1 MDINLIKTYLAIVE
15 TGSFIDAADRINMT
29 QSTVSA
35 RIKTLEQQL
44 GKPLF
49 LRSKAGAT
57 LTPTGEQFHKH
68 AIALLRVWEH
78 ARLDVGLAGEHESHL
93 TIGGQVSLWDG
104 FLLKWLAWT
113 HQTFPELAITATMG
127 HSADL
132 MQRLVEG
139 TIDIAAMYRPTQRPG
154 LILEHI
160 YDEELVLVTSDKNGC
175 DAGEKPGP
183 NYVLVNWGPE
193 FLSDHAAAYS
203 DLDCPAINLDLGAL
217 AITYLMEQQA
227 SGYFPRRS
235 CQKYLDQG
243 RLQQVPRAPRF
254 LYPVYA
260 VYSEAV
266 EATAFTPMLKGLKE
280 LAATL

>member
-15 TGSFIDAADRINMT
+15 TGSFIDAAERINMT

-35 RIKTLEQQL
+35 RIKSLEQQL

-49 LRSKAGAT
+49 LRSKAGAS

-78 ARLDVGLAGEHESHL
+78 ARLDVGLAAEHEDHL
-93 TIGGQVSLWDG
+93 TVGGQVSLWDG

-113 HQTFPELAITATMG
+113 RQTFPQVAITATMG
-127 HSADL
+127 HSENL

-139 TIDIAAMYRPTQRPG
+139 TIDIALMYRPTQRPG
-154 LILEHI
+154 LVLEHI
-160 YDEELVLVTSDKNGC
+160 YDEELVLVTSDKNFRQP
-175 DAGEKPGP
+175 GERPGP

-193 FLSDHAAAYS
+193 FLSDHAAAYN
-203 DLDCPAINLDLGAL
+203 DLECPAINLDLGAL
-217 AITYLMEQQA
+217 AISYLTEEKA
-227 SGYFPRRS
+227 SGYFPMRS
-235 CQKYLDQG
+235 CQKHIEQG

-260 VYSEAV
+260 VYSDAV
-266 EATAFTPMLKGLKE
+266 DTAAFTPMLNGLKA
-280 LAATL
+280 LADTL

>member
-15 TGSFIDAADRINMT
+15 TGSFIEAADRINMT

-49 LRSKAGAT
+49 LRSKAGAS
-57 LTPTGEQFHKH
+57 LTTTGEQFHKH

-78 ARLDVGLAGEHESHL
+78 ARLDVGLAAEHESHL

-113 HQTFPELAITATMG
+113 RKTFNEVAITATMG

-160 YDEELVLVTSDKNGC
+160 YDEELVLVTSDTSS
-175 DAGEKPGP
+175 DPAEKPGP

-193 FLSDHAAAYS
+193 FLADHAAAYS
-203 DLDCPAINLDLGAL
+203 ELNCPAINLDLGAL
-217 AITYLMEQQA
+217 AITYLMEQNA
-227 SGYFPRRS
+227 SGYFPIRS
-235 CQKYLDQG
+235 CQKYLSQG
-243 RLQQVPRAPRF
+243 RLRQVPRAPRF
-254 LYPVYA
+254 VYPVYA
-260 VYSEAV
+260 VYSETVDA
-266 EATAFTPMLKGLKE
+266 AAFRPMLKGLHD